1 MSITKTNYAIHWP
14 EIDPVDSAIHLSNNW
29 GQYCKFTHWI
39 TCINIR
45 IRYVSMQSAGMMFV
59 SNDPVNYEKQIKHHI
74 VTEGLGTA
82 SSILMPYT
90 FIDLV

>member
-1 MSITKTNYAIHWP
+1 M
-14 EIDPVDSAIHLSNNW
+14 
-29 GQYCKFTHWI
+29 
-39 TCINIR
+39 CINIR

-59 SNDPVNYEKQIKHHI
+59 SNDPVNYEEHIKHHI

-90 FIDLV
+90 VIDLV